1 MNNKLNQPILISIVT
16 ANSDKIFRTLDNF
29 ISTVK
34 DETAV
39 KIRIFDN
46 NSLPEYKKRLTEYR
60 KYPYIDIYFHDEN
73 SGFGYG
79 HNHNLIASDSRYGI
93 ICNPDILVDEE
104 TVTALVLLLKEHPEC
119 AMLAP
124 KILNEDG
131 TTQHLIREQL
141 AVFDYV
147 LRFVPF

>member
-60 KYPYIDIYFHDEN
+60 NIPTSISIFMMKIPDLVMDI
-73 SGFGYG
+73 
-79 HNHNLIASDSRYGI
+79 ITI
-93 ICNPDILVDEE
+93 
-104 TVTALVLLLKEHPEC
+104 
-119 AMLAP
+119 
-124 KILNEDG
+124 
-131 TTQHLIREQL
+131 
-141 AVFDYV
+141 
-147 LRFVPF
+147 